1 MNMEQEILELLQQ
14 NALFKASEIADRLN
28 ISESEVEAAI
38 AEFEKNGTILGYHA
52 VVDEEKVNND
62 NKVTALIEI
71 KLTPER
77 QGGFDRHAIR
87 IAKFDQVTS
96 CYLMSGGYDLGAIV
110 EGKTLNDVAR
120 FVSEKLSTIEGVVAT
135 STHFQL
141 KVYKQSGFLASDCAE
156 EQRPPVS

>member
-1 MNMEQEILELLQQ
+1 MEAILDLLQK
-14 NALFKASEIADRLN
+14 NALITPSEIADRLDLDVKEVAAK
-28 ISESEVEAAI
+28 IKGLEES
-38 AEFEKNGTILGYHA
+38 GTILGYHA
-52 VVDEEKVNND
+52 VVDEEKVAN
-62 NKVTALIEI
+62 NKVTAIIEI

-96 CYLMSGGYDLGAIV
+96 CYLMSGGYDLSVIV
-110 EGKTLNDVAR
+110 EGETLNEVAR

-141 KVYKQSGFLASDCAE
+141 KVYKQSKFLASDCAE
-156 EQRPPVS
+156 DPRPPVS